1 MAPERIEYTEPL
13 TGTLAEAA
21 QADPLGIPYSPLA
34 RTWQANPGRKQ
45 ILPSGVRGM
54 WQKQKRNKKRLEG
67 KRQPDMIGCFF
78 LSK

>member
-34 RTWQANPGRKQ
+34 RTWQANPRAEAD
-45 ILPSGVRGM
+45 PAERGTGNVAET
-54 WQKQKRNKKRLEG
+54 KTE
-67 KRQPDMIGCFF
+67 
-78 LSK
+78 